1 MNVYIQT
8 DIEGVAGMT
17 FFEKR
22 LHGEKSVESQ
32 SHFMRMRML
41 LTNEVNAAATAAF
54 DSGAVTVLINDNH
67 GSGYNIIFEELD
79 SRCEIIHG
87 RNSSGPRWLP
97 ELEKGF
103 NAMVLVGMHP
113 MADTPF
119 GILQHTRWVINDG
132 EMFLSE
138 GSMAAALAGDLDI
151 PTVFVSGDNLLT
163 QEMKEK
169 IPEIE
174 IAAVKKSIGPYMAR
188 SLMPERSCEMIYD
201 GVQKGLERI
210 KEIKPFKIPGPI
222 KVNLLESKKGNHD
235 QTAGYQRATEIDAA
249 GPTLT
254 EAFID
259 LLKQMDWTCLGVE
272 RPDGFEYP

>member
-22 LHGEKSVESQ
+22 RQGEKNVENQ

-54 DSGAVTVLINDNH
+54 DSGAETVLINDNH

-87 RNSSGPRWLP
+87 RNASGPRWLP
-97 ELEKGF
+97 DLESGF
-103 NAMVLVGMHP
+103 DAMVLVGMHP

-119 GILQHTRWVINDG
+119 GILQHTRWIINDG
-132 EMFLSE
+132 EIYLSE
-138 GSMAAALAGDLDI
+138 ASMAAALAGDLDI

-163 QEMKEK
+163 KEVKEK

-174 IAAVKKSIGPYMAR
+174 IAAVKKSISPYMAR
-188 SLMPERSCEMIYD
+188 SLMPERSCELIYE
-201 GVQKGLERI
+201 GVKKGLA
-210 KEIKPFKIPGPI
+210 KKDSIKPYKIPGPL
-222 KVNLLESKKGNHD
+222 KFNLIDSKKGNHD
-235 QTAGYQRATEIDAA
+235 QTAGYARAIENDFEGAN
-249 GPTLT
+249 LT
-254 EAFID
+254 DVFLD
-259 LLKQMDWTCLGVE
+259 FLKQMEWTHLGIE